1 MIGALENLG
10 WEASTGAFGNK
21 VFDKISR
28 NIISKALKSV
38 PKDASEEVIKTAI
51 ENSTRAAIADGTIKI
66 ISGALSEG
74 FVEGTQ
80 EFGDVGLKNIVNGM
94 MEKDYFA
101 DAPDLTTLKGVRET
115 YDQAKESGYY
125 GFMAG
130 SGAAGGSSGSRA
142 ESASR
147 APSILFSIS
156 FLTVKVCCISTNS
169 FLIS

>member
-1 MIGALENLG
+1 M
-10 WEASTGAFGNK
+10 SQ
-21 VFDKISR
+21 
-28 NIISKALKSV
+28 
-38 PKDASEEVIKTAI
+38 DASEEVIKTAI

-115 YDQAKESGYY
+115 YMIKQKSLVI
-125 GFMAG
+125 MA
-130 SGAAGGSSGSRA
+130 SWQVLVQQVVEA
-142 ESASR
+142 
-147 APSILFSIS
+147 
-156 FLTVKVCCISTNS
+156 
-169 FLIS
+169 